1 MAANEEVTG
10 ERAMTFTR
18 SQLDEAV
25 RKAVDE
31 AIARMK
37 SEKNKEREETTTTT
51 TTMKESEKTK
61 EKEDTKSITIN
72 NNYTCYGLCYN
83 RVDLSET
90 KKSKGKNIFSKD
102 LLAENNFYQ
111 LHIGKFMTKLH
122 EMLRKIFNLRPPFP
136 KD

>member
-1 MAANEEVTG
+1 
-10 ERAMTFTR
+10 MTFTR

-51 TTMKESEKTK
+51 TMKQSEKTK
-61 EKEDTKSITIN
+61 EKEDTKAITIN

-90 KKSKGKNIFSKD
+90 KKSKGKNFFSKD
-102 LLAENNFYQ
+102 ALA
-111 LHIGKFMTKLH
+111 
-122 EMLRKIFNLRPPFP
+122 
-136 KD
+136 

>member
-10 ERAMTFTR
+10 ERARTYTQ

-25 RKAVDE
+25 RKAVDA
-31 AIARMK
+31 AIAR
-37 SEKNKEREETTTTT
+37 E
-51 TTMKESEKTK
+51 ESEKTK
-61 EKEDTKSITIN
+61 EKEDTKSRTIN

-90 KKSKGKNIFSKD
+90 KNSKGKNFFSKD
-102 LLAENNFYQ
+102 VLAEKNYFHQ
-111 LHIGKFMTKLH
+111 LRFHQFMKKVR

-136 KD
+136 KA